1 MHYKLDIV
9 IEMLRE
15 IISSVKNYYF
25 CSFVGVE
32 LGLELV
38 VRLGSV
44 LILLLFHFC
53 LWLKLKEGK
62 TVML

>member
-1 MHYKLDIV
+1 
-9 IEMLRE
+9 MLKYR
-15 IISSVKNYYF
+15 IQFLFYF